1 MIGVSKNSEL
11 IFMIIIVTPQAA
23 IYYYFFFLS
32 FLIKTSNFRVS
43 NCEMN

>member
-23 IYYYFFFLS
+23 IYYYYFFIFFELKLVILEFL
-32 FLIKTSNFRVS
+32 TVR
-43 NCEMN
+43 

>member
-23 IYYYFFFLS
+23 IYYYFFFYLFELKLVILE
-32 FLIKTSNFRVS
+32 FLTVR
-43 NCEMN
+43 

>member
-23 IYYYFFFLS
+23 IYYFFFLS

>member
-23 IYYYFFFLS
+23 IYYYFFFNLFELKLVILE
-32 FLIKTSNFRVS
+32 FLTVR
-43 NCEMN
+43 